1 MKKNQMVFQD
11 PLGSLH
17 VRHTINNVLKEPLEI
32 HNFSDI
38 DDRIKQALNKV
49 GLDSSFRFRYPHQL
63 SGGQRQRVAI
73 GRALILKPGIFY
85 CSTNQHQ
92 AGCFS
97 SGRDT
102 QFTDGSAGIC
112 QFYLP
117 YGFPCSRCCR
127 AYVQPYFC
135 HEQVKVVEQISEEQL
150 FSNDVQQGYTR
161 QLWIASKE
169 YS

>member
-1 MKKNQMVFQD
+1 MVFQD

-17 VRHTINNVLKEPLEI
+17 PRHSINNILKEPLAI

-38 DDRIKQALNKV
+38 ENSIKQVLNKV
-49 GLDSSFRFRYPHQL
+49 GLDSSFRFRCPHQIF
-63 SGGQRQRVAI
+63 GGQLQRVAI
-73 GRALILKPGIFY
+73 GRVLILESGIFY

-112 QFYLP
+112 QSYLP
-117 YGFPCSRCCR
+117 
-127 AYVQPYFC
+127 
-135 HEQVKVVEQISEEQL
+135 
-150 FSNDVQQGYTR
+150 
-161 QLWIASKE
+161 
-169 YS
+169 

>member
-1 MKKNQMVFQD
+1 MVFQD

-17 VRHTINNVLKEPLEI
+17 PRHSINNILKEPLEI

-38 DDRIKQALNKV
+38 ENRIKQVLNKV
-49 GLDSSFRFRYPHQL
+49 GLDSSFRFRCPHQIF
-63 SGGQRQRVAI
+63 GGQLQRVAI
-73 GRALILKPGIFY
+73 DRVLILELGIFY

-92 AGCFS
+92 AECFS

-127 AYVQPYFC
+127 AYVQTYFC
-135 HEQVKVVEQISEEQL
+135 HEQGRIVEQISDEQL
-150 FSNDVQQGYTR
+150 FSDDVQQGYTR
-161 QLWIASKE
+161 QLWIASK
-169 YS
+169 